1 MNKNPFRQLFSVDY
15 WFESQQ
21 STKELLFMVYGWR
34 AGYVKNLLLTG
45 FEFFSRQVGIIE
57 AAYLSI
63 RPQSRTDY
71 NELNCY
77 YVCFKSS

>member
-1 MNKNPFRQLFSVDY
+1 
-15 WFESQQ
+15 
-21 STKELLFMVYGWR
+21 MVYGWR

-63 RPQSRTDY
+63 RLQSRTDY